1 MINQLTNKQ
10 IEKMPYYVDKWLKI
24 GLSIEPFNEKEI
36 KKSVKKLYN
45 LAGLKEPNFVIFVD
59 CPYSIIIASII
70 IKNIF
75 YQLKNKVGNQVWNQ
89 VRNQVWNQAWNQV
102 RDQVGDQVG
111 DQVRDQVADQVGNQV
126 WNQVRNQVGDQVRD
140 QVADQVGDQVGN
152 QVGDQIWNQVWNQVR
167 DQVRDQVGNQ
177 VEDQVGNQVEDQV
190 GNQVW
195 NQVADQI
202 WNQVWNQVSNQL
214 SFKIKEEYK
223 SINFCFGQNDASW
236 LSFYDFFSQE
246 CNLKKEIEKLNG
258 LIKMCK
264 TGWFITYENVCIIS
278 RKPKEIHMEN
288 KLLHNLNGPSILFN
302 NGFSIY
308 SFRGIKIPSDWI
320 ENPKSLTAEIALG
333 WNNIEQRRAACEILG
348 WDKILNKLNSNII
361 DNDNEEIGQLLL
373 VNIPDSGEE
382 KFLRVKCGTGRT
394 FAIPVPPEMQTA
406 KQANAW
412 TYGLETNQL
421 NVEVRT

>member
-1 MINQLTNKQ
+1 MITKLTNKQ
-10 IEKMPYYVDKWLKI
+10 IEKIPYYIDKWLKI
-24 GLSIEPFNEKEI
+24 GLSTEPFDEIEI

-45 LAGLKEPNFVIFVD
+45 LGGLKEPNFIIFVD

-75 YQLKNKVGNQVWNQ
+75 GKLNNQI
-89 VRNQVWNQAWNQV
+89 WNQV
-102 RDQVGDQVG
+102 RDQVLNQVF
-111 DQVRDQVADQVGNQV
+111 DQVRNQVNDQV
-126 WNQVRNQVGDQVRD
+126 WNQVLDQVND
-140 QVADQVGDQVGN
+140 
-152 QVGDQIWNQVWNQVR
+152 QVWNQVF
-167 DQVRDQVGNQ
+167 DQVR
-177 VEDQVGNQVEDQV
+177 
-190 GNQVW
+190 
-195 NQVADQI
+195 
-202 WNQVWNQVSNQL
+202 NQVSDQVSDQIDDQMDYEINNKL
-214 SFKIKEEYK
+214 FCKIKNEYK
-223 SINFCFGQNDASW
+223 LTNFCFGQNDASW
-236 LSFYDFFSQE
+236 LSYYDFFRQE
-246 CNLKKEIEKLNG
+246 CNLKKETEKLNG
-258 LIKMCK
+258 LIEMCK
-264 TGWFITYENVCIIS
+264 TGWLITYKNVCIIS
-278 RKPKEIHMEN
+278 KKPKEIHMEN

-373 VNIPDSGEE
+373 VNIPNSGEE
-382 KFLRVKCGTGRT
+382 KFLRVKCGTGRI
-394 FAIPVPPEMQTA
+394 FVIPVPPEMQTA